1 MSFRNEGA
9 KRRASSGNSD
19 KASKASKPGG
29 ARPANGGDKKK
40 AGAAKGKAAGP
51 SAARSKNAKAGGKPK
66 APKRKAPK
74 KASRASKKKEQRKSG
89 LARLN
94 DGLLFVLSNPL
105 RVRMLASLRVEGEA
119 SASDLARRLG
129 CSKWNADHHMKVLKK
144 YDCVEFVRSEPVRA
158 LEKKIYRA
166 KVGIEFPTEIWE
178 ALPTPIQ
185 GMVLNSVFMTSF
197 NDVEVALVSR
207 AYEDRPESH
216 ASWSNLELDE
226 EGWRQVL
233 KLVDGALVA
242 AKKIEKAAK
251 GRMGDR
257 DPDLTVSLNM
267 SSFVLP
273 EDAASIEETMR
284 TRATK
289 NRDNGK
295 KLLRHKPESKGQ
307 TRKPSPRKKH
317 PSSG

>member
-1 MSFRNEGA
+1 MSPRNEGRSDDGGE
-9 KRRASSGNSD
+9 KRASPSRNA
-19 KASKASKPGG
+19 KASELSKSD
-29 ARPANGGDKKK
+29 RKSANGRDKKQAAAAKAKAPPVRPKKAK
-40 AGAAKGKAAGP
+40 AGASTGKAPRNGT
-51 SAARSKNAKAGGKPK
+51 
-66 APKRKAPK
+66 
-74 KASRASKKKEQRKSG
+74 RATRERREQKSG
-89 LARLN
+89 LARLD

-105 RVRMLASLRVEGEA
+105 RVRMLASLRVEGEG

-129 CSKWNADHHMKVLKK
+129 CSKWNAGHHMKVLKK
-144 YDCVEFVRSEPVRA
+144 YDCVELVRIEPVRA
-158 LEKKIYRA
+158 VEKKVYRA

-216 ASWSNLELDE
+216 ASWSNLELDD

-242 AKKIEKAAK
+242 AKKIEEAAK
-251 GRMGDR
+251 RRIGER
-257 DPDLTVSLNM
+257 DPDLLVSLNM

-273 EDAASIEETMR
+273 EDAASIAETMR
-284 TRATK
+284 TRAQK
-289 NRDNGK
+289 GRANGE
-295 KLLRHKPESKGQ
+295 KLLRHKPAV
-307 TRKPSPRKKH
+307 KPQKTSPRRKR